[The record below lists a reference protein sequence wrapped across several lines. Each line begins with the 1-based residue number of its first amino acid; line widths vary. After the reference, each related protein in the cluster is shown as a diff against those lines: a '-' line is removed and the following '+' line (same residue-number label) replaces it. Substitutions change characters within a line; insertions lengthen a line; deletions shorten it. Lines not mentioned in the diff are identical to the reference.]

1 MQKTQTKYLLLNG
14 EDFRTAAWLQNKG
27 LEEYKM
33 LIGEHNLLIV
43 DEAQKIE
50 NIGAILKFMI
60 DNIPHLTIIATGS
73 SAFDLTQKLGE
84 PLTGRCITYHLY
96 PVAQCELSKQENS
109 IETSTNFENR
119 LLFGS
124 YPELLSFNSTER
136 QQQYLLEL
144 VNSYLLKDILAF
156 DGIRNSAKLLSVLRL
171 LAFQVGSEVSLN
183 EIGQKTGL
191 ARNTVERYL
200 DLLEK
205 VYIIFRVGAY
215 SRNLRKEVVKNQKYY
230 FWDNGIRNALSS
242 NFNSLTL
249 RNDVGALWENYV
261 ISERLKLQSYK
272 KMLSYNYFW
281 RTYDGQEIDWIEERE
296 GNLFAYE
303 FKYNKEFAKIPAAF
317 ALAYPDNVFEVIN
330 SKNYLN
336 FTT

>member
-1 MQKTQTKYLLLNG
+1 M
-14 EDFRTAAWLQNKG
+14 
-27 LEEYKM
+27 
-33 LIGEHNLLIV
+33 
-43 DEAQKIE
+43 
-50 NIGAILKFMI
+50 
-60 DNIPHLTIIATGS
+60 
-73 SAFDLTQKLGE
+73 
-84 PLTGRCITYHLY
+84 
-96 PVAQCELSKQENS
+96 
-109 IETSTNFENR
+109 
-119 LLFGS
+119 
-124 YPELLSFNSTER
+124 
-136 QQQYLLEL
+136 
-144 VNSYLLKDILAF
+144 
-156 DGIRNSAKLLSVLRL
+156 
-171 LAFQVGSEVSLN
+171 
-183 EIGQKTGL
+183 
-191 ARNTVERYL
+191 ERYL

-242 NFNSLTL
+242 NFNSLAL

-336 FTT
+336 FIT